1 MNQTTSCQRE
11 LGEEKLSA
19 RVTFVFLLSR
29 ALQRTP
35 LRRACRRLGR
45 QTAPAVDRDRVAAA
59 VVDAVA
65 KQSAQAG
72 VAHLLR
78 AVGHGGMRSSTG
90 PAEGE
95 DVPSGRS
102 GDTSAQT
109 CLHDWAADRR
119 TRRRPLAR
127 ASASVSPRRV
137 RPHTRHR
144 SLGNGTLLA
153 LVPFVSMVRASLQL
167 LDGAGSYEAA

>member
-78 AVGHGGMRSSTG
+78 AVGHGAFIYRT
-90 PAEGE
+90 
-95 DVPSGRS
+95 SGRGGRPLWSVRRYFSANLPSRLGS
-102 GDTSAQT
+102 GPPHSTQTTCT
-109 CLHDWAADRR
+109 CLRVGIAS
-119 TRRRPLAR
+119 TRSTTY
-127 ASASVSPRRV
+127 SASQFGQRNASRI
-137 RPHTRHR
+137 
-144 SLGNGTLLA
+144 GTVCFYGEVEPPA
-153 LVPFVSMVRASLQL
+153 P
-167 LDGAGSYEAA
+167 